1 MIYKIDQALNPH
13 PYITRDMTYVIV
25 GYLWMKI
32 IIIIKMK
39 NK

>member
-1 MIYKIDQALNPH
+1 MIYNIDQALNRH
-13 PYITRDMTYVIV
+13 PYMTSDMTYVIV

-32 IIIIKMK
+32 IIIKTK